1 MTLSKNIIQTFFLFL
16 IIILGSENL
25 FPQRI
30 DDEIGLPSLKNFN
43 PKEYK
48 AHGQNFDI
56 VHDKRGLI
64 YVANFSGV
72 LEYDGN
78 EWRLIATK
86 NNSKVTALSVDNSG
100 IIFVGARDEIGFLE
114 VDSTY
119 SLVFRSLNNII
130 EDNNQTQFEIIKILS
145 NNKSIFF
152 VAEKVLF
159 EYVDN
164 KVKTYN
170 LKESIVSAFII
181 NGELVLNIKDEGLR
195 VFNGKQLDKLQG
207 ADALLPSLEFPEVV
221 QLNDK
226 SFLFASS
233 NQGLYVYKEGDFE
246 NVRTEADDYLYKNRI
261 SSIKRLNDGKLV
273 IGTSRGGIVLLN
285 SDYSLRQILN
295 EKSGLQNE
303 SVKSLHVDA
312 DENLWVA
319 LNNGISVL
327 EIASPLSFFDEK
339 SGLRGGVTGI
349 NRVNG
354 QLYVSTYQGLYKF
367 NLSANTFDKIVEIDN
382 ACWALIKANNSL
394 LVATSSGLYEVNDTK
409 VNRLY
414 SDFFISASHSRFNH
428 NRFFASTL
436 KSVMVFEKQS
446 GSWKLVQNLNQI
458 KEEITNIV
466 EASENILLLETISN
480 GFIKYNLSDNSFIR
494 IDTSLGLNSNSGNK
508 IFVYNNAPII
518 STESNV
524 YKFNIENN
532 KIEKVKLFGN
542 EGANNWY
549 SLFYQSVDKI
559 WLTSGDG
566 TNLCYVQPA
575 KNNQFNKIP
584 FLPIEDVVIRTIYLD
599 DNNIAW
605 FGGPEGLI
613 RFDNNNSF
621 NYQIDFSTS
630 VRKLILN
637 EDELIFGGGSVD
649 SKTLFKFSHNTN
661 SVRITYSSGSFNTRS
676 SNHYKIFLKGLDE
689 VWSGWTKSSQKEY
702 TNLPEGEYTFLVKA
716 KNIYG
721 HESSITEFSFVI
733 STPWYK
739 TIWAYIFYLLSS
751 FALVIG
757 LVKLRSRQLEKEK
770 EELQKIV
777 EQRTSEI
784 IKQKEE
790 IEEKSNELSDKNE
803 ELEKINVIVKSINS
817 EINFSNLLN
826 SILEKITVI
835 KGIDKAS
842 ALVYD
847 KNSDSYKFKASFG
860 WSFDAL
866 SNNSFSLEQAEEKYL
881 KFNQEVFEDLF
892 LSDNYRPRQSDC
904 ELDKLEV
911 PKSIL
916 VLLVKVEKKVEGFL
930 ILENLHRNEAF
941 KLKDISFLKNIKEH
955 IISAFI
961 KTKILEDLQVTL
973 NNLKDAQT
981 QLIQAEKL
989 ASLGQLTAGIAHEI
1003 KNPLNFVNN
1012 FAELS
1017 KDLVLEVE
1025 EELDRIGDSIDPKS
1039 KDYILEV
1046 LSDLKTNNQKINEH
1060 GKRADSIIRGMLLHS
1075 RGKSGEKQ
1083 KTDLNALL
1091 LEYVNL
1097 GFHGMRAQDSSFNI
1111 KIESDYDQTIGQI
1124 SVVPQDLSRVFLNMV
1139 NNSCY
1144 STHEKKK
1151 RLKDAYSPVLSVSTK
1166 NLGSTVEVKIR
1177 DNGEGIPQ
1185 HIVDKIFNPFFTTKP
1200 TGAGT
1205 GLGLSLSYDI
1215 IVQQHNGEV
1224 KVFTEQGEFAE
1235 FVITLPKN

>member
-1 MTLSKNIIQTFFLFL
+1 T
-16 IIILGSENL
+16 
-25 FPQRI
+25 
-30 DDEIGLPSLKNFN
+30 
-43 PKEYK
+43 
-48 AHGQNFDI
+48 
-56 VHDKRGLI
+56 
-64 YVANFSGV
+64 
-72 LEYDGN
+72 
-78 EWRLIATK
+78 
-86 NNSKVTALSVDNSG
+86 
-100 IIFVGARDEIGFLE
+100 
-114 VDSTY
+114 
-119 SLVFRSLNNII
+119 
-130 EDNNQTQFEIIKILS
+130 
-145 NNKSIFF
+145 SI
-152 VAEKVLF
+152 
-159 EYVDN
+159 
-164 KVKTYN
+164 
-170 LKESIVSAFII
+170 
-181 NGELVLNIKDEGLR
+181 
-195 VFNGKQLDKLQG
+195 
-207 ADALLPSLEFPEVV
+207 
-221 QLNDK
+221 
-226 SFLFASS
+226 
-233 NQGLYVYKEGDFE
+233 
-246 NVRTEADDYLYKNRI
+246 
-261 SSIKRLNDGKLV
+261 
-273 IGTSRGGIVLLN
+273 
-285 SDYSLRQILN
+285 
-295 EKSGLQNE
+295 
-303 SVKSLHVDA
+303 
-312 DENLWVA
+312 
-319 LNNGISVL
+319 
-327 EIASPLSFFDEK
+327 
-339 SGLRGGVTGI
+339 
-349 NRVNG
+349 
-354 QLYVSTYQGLYKF
+354 
-367 NLSANTFDKIVEIDN
+367 
-382 ACWALIKANNSL
+382 
-394 LVATSSGLYEVNDTK
+394 
-409 VNRLY
+409 
-414 SDFFISASHSRFNH
+414 
-428 NRFFASTL
+428 
-436 KSVMVFEKQS
+436 
-446 GSWKLVQNLNQI
+446 
-458 KEEITNIV
+458 
-466 EASENILLLETISN
+466 
-480 GFIKYNLSDNSFIR
+480 
-494 IDTSLGLNSNSGNK
+494 
-508 IFVYNNAPII
+508 
-518 STESNV
+518 
-524 YKFNIENN
+524 
-532 KIEKVKLFGN
+532 
-542 EGANNWY
+542 
-549 SLFYQSVDKI
+549 
-559 WLTSGDG
+559 
-566 TNLCYVQPA
+566 
-575 KNNQFNKIP
+575 
-584 FLPIEDVVIRTIYLD
+584 
-599 DNNIAW
+599 
-605 FGGPEGLI
+605 
-613 RFDNNNSF
+613 
-621 NYQIDFSTS
+621 
-630 VRKLILN
+630 RKLILN
-637 EDELIFGGGSVD
+637 EEELIYGGGSID
-649 SKTLFKFSHNTN
+649 SKTVFKFPHNTN

-689 VWSGWTKSSQKEY
+689 VWSGWSKSAQKEY

-721 HESSITEFSFVI
+721 HESSVTEFSFVI
-733 STPWYK
+733 TTPWYK
-739 TIWAYIFYLLSS
+739 TIWAYIFYLISS
-751 FALVIG
+751 FGLVIG

-860 WSFDAL
+860 WNFDIL

-1046 LSDLKTNNQKINEH
+1046 LGDLKTNNQKINEH